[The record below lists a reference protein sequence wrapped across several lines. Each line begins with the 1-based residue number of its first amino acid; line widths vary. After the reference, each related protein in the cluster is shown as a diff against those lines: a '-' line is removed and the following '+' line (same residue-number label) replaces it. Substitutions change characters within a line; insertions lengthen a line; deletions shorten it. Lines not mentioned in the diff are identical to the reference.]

1 MKTGLTGFWFG
12 GREREKRKRSGWA
25 GSPALRLLAGLI

>member
-1 MKTGLTGFWFG
+1 MNGIFGLGEEKEG
-12 GREREKRKRSGWA
+12 KKKEGRRWD

>member
-1 MKTGLTGFWFG
+1 MDGIFGL
-12 GREREKRKRSGWA
+12 REEKEKKEREGGWA